1 MFTPTTH
8 RGTEALLCA
17 SVCWILWLSPVSGQL
32 LDRIVARIGSTAI
45 TMSDVNAAMALGVVE
60 GPDFELAAEQL
71 IQRQLV
77 LAEVAR
83 FAPPDPEAA
92 ALDRQV
98 EMMKMRAGARLPQV
112 MQSTG
117 VDDERIR
124 EMARDTLRIQ
134 AYLNQ
139 RFGTTVQVSD
149 EEVAQYYRAFPTEF
163 MRDGMLIPFAEAEPL
178 ARMRAAAARRTATI
192 VQWLQDLRGRAEVT
206 VPSAR

>member
-1 MFTPTTH
+1 
-8 RGTEALLCA
+8 
-17 SVCWILWLSPVSGQL
+17 
-32 LDRIVARIGSTAI
+32 
-45 TMSDVNAAMALGVVE
+45 MSDVNAAMALGVVE